1 MILLQNYKNHIGLKK
16 VIKQIIE
23 LIERKKLTL
32 ISKVLMQMDYF
43 NQDNFTRILYIN
55 RNHTINNQ
63 NKYNKNLKMI
73 QSKKIL
79 NLNQ

>member
-32 ISKVLMQMDYF
+32 INKVLMQMDYF
-43 NQDNFTRILYIN
+43 NQDNFIKILYIN
-55 RNHTINNQ
+55 LNLITNNQ
-63 NKYNKNLKMI
+63 NKYNKKVLLKRY
-73 QSKKIL
+73 
-79 NLNQ
+79 